1 MKRLL
6 VIVALGM
13 LLSGNSFAL
22 PKCQGDNVFD
32 WTDCIGAYIIVDGD
46 YKAIEF
52 NPGDEKRLLN
62 PSFEEI
68 QNFNFGTKYIGEMKN
83 GYADGEGVM
92 LLKTGSDKIFSYDIY
107 SGQFKKD
114 RFNFDKKGSRLRGK
128 HTIEE
133 YK

>member
-1 MKRLL
+1 MKKFLIIL
-6 VIVALGM
+6 FLT
-13 LLSGNSFAL
+13 LTLNTNTFAL
-22 PKCQGDNVFD
+22 TKCQGDNVFD

-52 NPGDEKRLLN
+52 NPGDEKKLLN
-62 PSFEEI
+62 PSFDEMK
-68 QNFNFGTKYIGEMKN
+68 NFNFGTKYIGEMKN

-133 YK
+133 Y

>member
-1 MKRLL
+1 MKKLL
-6 VIVALGM
+6 VNVVLF
-13 LLSGNSFAL
+13 LLLTGNSFAL
-22 PKCQGDNVFD
+22 TKCQGDNVFE

-62 PSFEEI
+62 PSLEEI

-107 SGQFKKD
+107 SGYFKKD

-133 YK
+133 Y

>member
-1 MKRLL
+1 MKKFLIIL
-6 VIVALGM
+6 FLT
-13 LLSGNSFAL
+13 LTLNTNTFAL
-22 PKCQGDNVFD
+22 TKCQGDNVFD

-52 NPGDEKRLLN
+52 NPGDEKKLLN
-62 PSFEEI
+62 PSLEEI

-133 YK
+133 Y

>member
-1 MKRLL
+1 MKKFLIIL
-6 VIVALGM
+6 FLT
-13 LLSGNSFAL
+13 LTLNTNTFAL
-22 PKCQGDNVFD
+22 TKCQGNNVFD

-52 NPGDEKRLLN
+52 NPGDEKKLLN

-133 YK
+133 Y